1 MVERVGVVVD
11 IKTYKTIIIK
21 IAELVRDR
29 KTDLWGGLLIQKHIS
44 YLVT

>member
-11 IKTYKTIIIK
+11 IKTYKTIK